1 MSGPSTM
8 AHHQA
13 LHERIR
19 ALELGVKDAHE
30 EMLRHEDTAARA
42 NARVKEFEGGPI
54 PCDRCE
60 SLVLALEARAE
71 KAETDAETWNRIA
84 MGWRIAAEEAEAAL
98 TTLARQVLADH
109 RVGTVGY
116 DTTMDMARAAGRESG
131 STRPPPS
138 TTASSEGATESGDQ
152 LRKRAKTTD
161 AAGPSPA
168 AAKSAARHHDAR
180 NPNRVGPK
188 GGLVPAVEGGE
199 PDVSPPEA
207 EDQERG
213 A

>member
-54 PCDRCE
+54 PCDSCE

-71 KAETDAETWNRIA
+71 KAETDA
-84 MGWRIAAEEAEAAL
+84 
-98 TTLARQVLADH
+98 
-109 RVGTVGY
+109 
-116 DTTMDMARAAGRESG
+116 
-131 STRPPPS
+131 
-138 TTASSEGATESGDQ
+138 
-152 LRKRAKTTD
+152 
-161 AAGPSPA
+161 
-168 AAKSAARHHDAR
+168 
-180 NPNRVGPK
+180 
-188 GGLVPAVEGGE
+188 
-199 PDVSPPEA
+199 
-207 EDQERG
+207 
-213 A
+213 